1 MGDQENR
8 TLGDHG
14 NERNNRS
21 DNKQS
26 IKQYSKTRLCPAR
39 RRIDQIELY
48 LVWIYWKTPEIP
60 KSPPVCSSNSG
71 RIARF
76 HNLPDR
82 PASTASHHAIERS
95 RVLLTKNA
103 RLCSSPRV
111 HARPPPVFSR
121 FCVGVMTPLACRD
134 APAPEAV
141 PARYSYHP
149 LYRVAAVDRAHYI
162 TLGDSFTRR
171 TGAQTRRLRAI
182 TVTSGFNDEKF
193 IPSVKIS

>member
-60 KSPPVCSSNSG
+60 KRPPVCSSKSG

-82 PASTASHHAIERS
+82 PVSTPSHHAMERS
-95 RVLLTKNA
+95 RALLTKNA

-111 HARPPPVFSR
+111 HARPPPCFLSVLCRGDDTPGLSR
-121 FCVGVMTPLACRD
+121 CSGTGGCPGSLLTPSSVSCSSLLIGHMHN
-134 APAPEAV
+134 
-141 PARYSYHP
+141 AR
-149 LYRVAAVDRAHYI
+149 
-162 TLGDSFTRR
+162 
-171 TGAQTRRLRAI
+171 
-182 TVTSGFNDEKF
+182 
-193 IPSVKIS
+193 